1 MHPSNQISRSLQMS
15 KRGQAPM
22 SKEPVQ
28 PAYVMSGQFT
38 PENCALVLIDHQ
50 VGTLQFVHT
59 MSPETSLKNA
69 ITLGKAAKAYGMPI
83 VMTTSQEDH
92 AQGPTAPALQEALPD
107 AYRNRVKRT
116 GIVNAWADP
125 NFSAAVRATGRKKL
139 IMATVTTDICLVFP
153 AISAVQEG
161 FDVLA
166 VLDAS
171 GSGFDV
177 QEELARRR
185 MAAAGVV
192 LTTTNT
198 AVAELV
204 QDWSTPQGSELVPLI
219 SASEPNT
226 PGHVG

>member
-1 MHPSNQISRSLQMS
+1 MS
-15 KRGQAPM
+15 KDQ
-22 SKEPVQ
+22 V
-28 PAYVMSGQFT
+28 YVMKGQFT

-59 MSPETSLKNA
+59 MSPETALQNA
-69 ITLGKAAKAYGMPI
+69 LMLAKAAKAYGMPI
-83 VMTTSQEDH
+83 VLTTSQEDH
-92 AQGPTAPALQEALPD
+92 PQGPTAPALQEALPE
-107 AYRNRVKRT
+107 AYKNRVKRT

-139 IMATVTTDICLVFP
+139 IMAAVTTDICLIFP

-161 FDVLA
+161 FEVLA

-171 GSGFDV
+171 GSSFDV

-185 MAAAGVV
+185 MATAGVM

-198 AVAELV
+198 AIAELV
-204 QDWSTPQGSELVPLI
+204 QDWSTPQGSQLIQLLMASVPK
-219 SASEPNT
+219 T
-226 PGHVG
+226 PGHAG

>member
-1 MHPSNQISRSLQMS
+1 
-15 KRGQAPM
+15 M

-28 PAYVMSGQFT
+28 SAYVMSGQFT
-38 PENCALVLIDHQ
+38 PDNCALILIDHQ

-59 MSPETSLKNA
+59 MSPESSLRNA
-69 ITLGKAAKAYGMPI
+69 VTLAKAAKAYGMPVVI
-83 VMTTSQEDH
+83 TTSQEDH
-92 AQGPTAPALQEALPD
+92 VQGPTSPALQEALPE
-107 AYRNRVKRT
+107 AYTNRIKRT

-125 NFSAAVRATGRKKL
+125 KFSAAVRATGRKKL
-139 IMATVTTDICLVFP
+139 VMAAVTTDICLIFP

-171 GSGFDV
+171 GSAFDV

-185 MAAAGVV
+185 MATAGVV

-198 AVAELV
+198 AAADLV
-204 QDWSTPQGSELVPLI
+204 QDWSTPQGSGLVQLI
-219 SASEPNT
+219 MASEPNT
-226 PGHVG
+226 PGYVG

>member
-1 MHPSNQISRSLQMS
+1 MS
-15 KRGQAPM
+15 KQ
-22 SKEPVQ
+22 
-28 PAYVMSGQFT
+28 YIMSGQFT
-38 PENCALVLIDHQ
+38 PENCALILIDHQ

-69 ITLGKAAKAYGMPI
+69 ITLAKAAMAYGMPV
-83 VMTTSQEDH
+83 VMTTNQEDH
-92 AQGPTAPALQEALPD
+92 AQGPTAPALQAALPD

-125 NFSAAVRATGRKKL
+125 NFSAAVLATGRKL
-139 IMATVTTDICLVFP
+139 IMAAVTTDICLVFP

-177 QEELARRR
+177 QEHLARRR
-185 MAAAGVV
+185 MATAGVV

-204 QDWSTPQGSELVPLI
+204 QDWSTPQGTELVPLI
-219 SASEPNT
+219 MVSEPNI
-226 PGHVG
+226 PGYVG

>member
-1 MHPSNQISRSLQMS
+1 
-15 KRGQAPM
+15 M
-22 SKEPVQ
+22 SKEPTEA
-28 PAYVMSGQFT
+28 AYVMSGQFT

-59 MSPETSLKNA
+59 MSPETSLQNA
-69 ITLGKAAKAYGMPI
+69 IMLAKAAKAYGMP
-83 VMTTSQEDH
+83 VVLTTSQEDH
-92 AQGPTAPALQEALPD
+92 PQGPTAPALQEALPE
-107 AYRNRVKRT
+107 AYKNRVKRT

-139 IMATVTTDICLVFP
+139 IMAAVTTDICLIFP

-161 FDVLA
+161 FKVLA

-171 GSGFDV
+171 GSSFDV

-185 MAAAGVV
+185 MATAGVM

-198 AVAELV
+198 AIAELV
-204 QDWSTPQGSELVPLI
+204 QDWSTPQGSQLIQLLMASVPK
-219 SASEPNT
+219 T
-226 PGHVG
+226 PGHAG